1 MLKQKTL
8 LLLLLFGLISTSL
21 FAQSTDVRVITID
34 QAISIALEN
43 NYSLKQA
50 KNELDLAEDLI
61 FSEKAD
67 FLPTLSASMNGSRT
81 TGQQFIFDRF
91 SEGLDPFVDVSSQ
104 SISGG
109 VSANI
114 SLFNGFNNIL
124 TLKSGQSNKESTEQ
138 QYERAKES
146 VIFNTASRYLQV
158 LLDKEL
164 LAIAKKNLETST
176 AQLVQVQAQVELG
189 ARPIVDLFNQ
199 EAQVANDELVVTQR
213 ENTLSLN
220 SLLLIRQLEMDP
232 LGAYDFL
239 VPDLTLNDLPL
250 MDVNLRSL
258 VNEALSKRSDILSA
272 EASIS
277 SLQYQMKITKN
288 SLLPTLRASAGVSSR
303 YSDQY
308 SIGGAEVSFSD
319 QFFDQQVNR
328 SLGLSFS
335 LPLFNNWNRMYSIQS
350 SEVQLKNAELN
361 LDNSKMQ
368 VIQEVSQAYNDYS
381 SYVKQLEASEKSLV
395 ASERA
400 FQTQQERYNLG
411 ASTLIELTQAQSSFV
426 SAQSNYTQ
434 AMYNLIFQEK
444 LLDFFLGKLEG
455 NNIF

>member
-1 MLKQKTL
+1 MLKQKIILVIVIGIVSTTL
-8 LLLLLFGLISTSL
+8 Y
-21 FAQSTDVRVITID
+21 AQSADVRIITID

-67 FLPTLSASMNGSRT
+67 FLPSVSASMNGSRT
-81 TGQQFIFDRF
+81 TGQQFIFERF
-91 SEGLDPFVDVSSQ
+91 NENLDPFVDVSSQ

-109 VSANI
+109 MNASIN
-114 SLFNGFNNIL
+114 LFNGFNNIL
-124 TLKSGQSNKESTEQ
+124 TLKSSQSNKESRAQ

-164 LAIAKKNLETST
+164 LAIAEQNLETST
-176 AQLVQVQAQVELG
+176 TQLNQVQAQVELG
-189 ARPIVDLFNQ
+189 ARPMVDLFNQ

-220 SLLLIRQLEMDP
+220 SLLLVRQLEIDP
-232 LGAYDFL
+232 LGSYDFI
-239 VPDLTLNDLPL
+239 VPDLTLNDLPW
-250 MDVNLRSL
+250 MDINIRSL
-258 VNEALSKRSDILSA
+258 VSEALSTRSDILSA
-272 EASIS
+272 EATIL
-277 SLQYQMKITKN
+277 SLKYQMQITKN
-288 SLLPTLRASAGVSSR
+288 SLLPSLRASAGVSSR

-308 SIGGAEVSFSD
+308 SIGGNEVSFSD

-335 LPLFNNWNRMYSIQS
+335 LPLFNNWNRIYSIQS
-350 SEVQLKNAELN
+350 AEVQLKNAELN

-381 SYVKQLEASEKSLV
+381 SYVKQLDASEKSLI

-411 ASTLIELTQAQSSFV
+411 ASTLIELTQAQSAFV
-426 SAQSNYTQ
+426 SAQSSYTQ
-434 AMYNLIFQEK
+434 ALYNLIFQEK
-444 LLDFFLGKLEG
+444 LLDFYLGKLKG
-455 NNIF
+455 DNIF

>member
-1 MLKQKTL
+1 MLKQKIILVIIIGIVSTTL
-8 LLLLLFGLISTSL
+8 Y
-21 FAQSTDVRVITID
+21 AQSADLRIITID

-67 FLPTLSASMNGSRT
+67 FLPSVSASMNGSRT
-81 TGQQFIFDRF
+81 TGQQFIFERF
-91 SEGLDPFVDVSSQ
+91 SEDLDPFVDVSSQ

-109 VSANI
+109 MNANI
-114 SLFNGFNNIL
+114 NLFNGFNNIL
-124 TLKSGQSNKESTEQ
+124 TLKSSQSNKESREQ
-138 QYERAKES
+138 QYERAKEL

-164 LAIAKKNLETST
+164 LAIAKQNLETST
-176 AQLVQVQAQVELG
+176 AQLEQVQAQVELG
-189 ARPIVDLFNQ
+189 ARPMVDLFNQ

-220 SLLLIRQLEMDP
+220 SLLLIRQLEIDP
-232 LGAYDFL
+232 LGAYDFV
-239 VPDLTLNDLPL
+239 VPDLTLNGLPW

-258 VNEALSKRSDILSA
+258 VNEALITRSDILSA

-277 SLQYQMKITKN
+277 SLRYQMQVTKN

-328 SLGLSFS
+328 SLGLSFNMS
-335 LPLFNNWNRMYSIQS
+335 LFNNWNRMYSIQS
-350 SEVQLKNAELN
+350 SQVQLKNAELN

-400 FQTQQERYNLG
+400 FQTQQERYKLG

-444 LLDFFLGKLEG
+444 LLDFYLGKLKG
-455 NNIF
+455 DNIF

>member
-1 MLKQKTL
+1 MLKQKIILVIIIGIVSTTL
-8 LLLLLFGLISTSL
+8 Y
-21 FAQSTDVRVITID
+21 AQSADLRIITID

-67 FLPTLSASMNGSRT
+67 FLPSVSVSMNGSRT
-81 TGQQFIFDRF
+81 TGQQFIFERF
-91 SEGLDPFVDVSSQ
+91 SEDLDPFVDVSSQ

-109 VSANI
+109 MNASIN
-114 SLFNGFNNIL
+114 LFNGFNNIL
-124 TLKSGQSNKESTEQ
+124 TLKSSQSNKESRTQ

-164 LAIAKKNLETST
+164 LAIAEQNLETST
-176 AQLVQVQAQVELG
+176 TQLNQVQAQVELG
-189 ARPIVDLFNQ
+189 ARPMVDLFNQ

-220 SLLLIRQLEMDP
+220 SLLLVRQLEIDP
-232 LGAYDFL
+232 LGSYDFI
-239 VPDLTLNDLPL
+239 VPDLTLNDLPW
-250 MDVNLRSL
+250 MDINIRSL
-258 VNEALSKRSDILSA
+258 VSEALSTRSDILSA
-272 EASIS
+272 EATIL
-277 SLQYQMKITKN
+277 SLKYQMQITKN
-288 SLLPTLRASAGVSSR
+288 SLLPSLRASAGVSSR

-308 SIGGAEVSFSD
+308 SIGGNDVSFSD
-319 QFFDQQVNR
+319 QFFDQQVSR

-335 LPLFNNWNRMYSIQS
+335 LPLFNNWNRIYSIQS
-350 SEVQLKNAELN
+350 AEVQLKNAELN

-381 SYVKQLEASEKSLV
+381 SYVKQLDASEKSLI

-411 ASTLIELTQAQSSFV
+411 ASTLIELTQAQSAFV
-426 SAQSNYTQ
+426 SAQSSYTQ
-434 AMYNLIFQEK
+434 ALYNLIFQEK
-444 LLDFFLGKLEG
+444 LLDFYLGKLKG
-455 NNIF
+455 DNIF

>member
-1 MLKQKTL
+1 M
-8 LLLLLFGLISTSL
+8 
-21 FAQSTDVRVITID
+21 
-34 QAISIALEN
+34 
-43 NYSLKQA
+43 
-50 KNELDLAEDLI
+50 
-61 FSEKAD
+61 
-67 FLPTLSASMNGSRT
+67 
-81 TGQQFIFDRF
+81 
-91 SEGLDPFVDVSSQ
+91 
-104 SISGG
+104 
-109 VSANI
+109 
-114 SLFNGFNNIL
+114 
-124 TLKSGQSNKESTEQ
+124 
-138 QYERAKES
+138 
-146 VIFNTASRYLQV
+146 
-158 LLDKEL
+158 
-164 LAIAKKNLETST
+164 
-176 AQLVQVQAQVELG
+176 
-189 ARPIVDLFNQ
+189 VDLFNQ

-232 LGAYDFL
+232 LGAYDFV

-258 VNEALSKRSDILSA
+258 VNEALSTRSDILSA

-277 SLQYQMKITKN
+277 SLRYQMQVTKN

>member
-8 LLLLLFGLISTSL
+8 FILLFGLISTSL
-21 FAQSTDVRVITID
+21 FAQNADVRVITID
-34 QAISIALEN
+34 EAISIALEN

-67 FLPTLSASMNGSRT
+67 FLPSISANMNGSRT
-81 TGQQFIFDRF
+81 TGQQFLFDRF
-91 SEGLDPFVDVSSQ
+91 SKDLDPFVDVRSQ

-109 VSANI
+109 MNASI

-124 TLKSGQSNKESTEQ
+124 TLKSSQSNKESREQ
-138 QYERAKES
+138 QYERAKEL

-164 LAIAKKNLETST
+164 LAIAKQNLETST
-176 AQLVQVQAQVELG
+176 AQLEQVQAQVELG
-189 ARPIVDLFNQ
+189 ARPMVDLFNQ

-220 SLLLIRQLEMDP
+220 SLLLIRQLEIDP
-232 LGAYDFL
+232 LGAYDFV
-239 VPDLTLNDLPL
+239 VPDLTLNDLPW

-258 VNEALSKRSDILSA
+258 VNEALTTRSDILSA

-277 SLQYQMKITKN
+277 SLRYQMQVTKN

-328 SLGLSFS
+328 SLGLSFNVS
-335 LPLFNNWNRMYSIQS
+335 LFNNWNRMYSIQS
-350 SEVQLKNAELN
+350 SQVQLKNAELN

-444 LLDFFLGKLEG
+444 LVDFYLGKLKG
-455 NNIF
+455 DNIF

>member
-8 LLLLLFGLISTSL
+8 ILLFGLISTSL

-67 FLPTLSASMNGSRT
+67 FLPSVSVSMNGSRT
-81 TGQQFIFDRF
+81 TGQQFIFDRLN
-91 SEGLDPFVDVSSQ
+91 EGGDAFVDVSSQ

-109 VSANI
+109 MNASIN
-114 SLFNGFNNIL
+114 LFNGFNNIL
-124 TLKSGQSNKESTEQ
+124 TLKSSQSNKESRTQ

-164 LAIAKKNLETST
+164 LAIAEQNLETST
-176 AQLVQVQAQVELG
+176 TQLNQVQAQVELG
-189 ARPIVDLFNQ
+189 ARPMVDLFNQ

-220 SLLLIRQLEMDP
+220 SLLLVRQLEIDP
-232 LGAYDFL
+232 LGSYDFI
-239 VPDLTLNDLPL
+239 VPDLTLNDLPW
-250 MDVNLRSL
+250 MDINIRSL
-258 VNEALSKRSDILSA
+258 VSEALSTRSDILSA
-272 EASIS
+272 EATIL
-277 SLQYQMKITKN
+277 SLKYQMQITKN
-288 SLLPTLRASAGVSSR
+288 SLLPSLRASAGVSSR

-308 SIGGAEVSFSD
+308 SIGGNEVSFSD

-335 LPLFNNWNRMYSIQS
+335 LPLFNNWNRIYSIQS
-350 SEVQLKNAELN
+350 AEVQLKNAELN

-381 SYVKQLEASEKSLV
+381 SYVKQLDASEKSLI

-411 ASTLIELTQAQSSFV
+411 ASTLIELTQAQSAFV
-426 SAQSNYTQ
+426 SAQSSYTQ
-434 AMYNLIFQEK
+434 ALYNLIFQEK
-444 LLDFFLGKLEG
+444 LLDFYLGKLKG
-455 NNIF
+455 DNIF

>member
-8 LLLLLFGLISTSL
+8 FILLFGLISTSL
-21 FAQSTDVRVITID
+21 FAQNANLRVITID
-34 QAISIALEN
+34 EAISIALEN

-67 FLPTLSASMNGSRT
+67 FLPSVSANMNGSRT
-81 TGQQFIFDRF
+81 TGQQFLFDRF

-109 VSANI
+109 MNASIN
-114 SLFNGFNNIL
+114 LFNGFNNIL
-124 TLKSGQSNKESTEQ
+124 TLKSSQSNKESREQ
-138 QYERAKES
+138 QYERAKEL

-164 LAIAKKNLETST
+164 LAIAKQNLETST
-176 AQLVQVQAQVELG
+176 AQLEQVQAQVELG
-189 ARPIVDLFNQ
+189 ARPMVDLFNQ

-220 SLLLIRQLEMDP
+220 SLLLIRQLEIDP
-232 LGAYDFL
+232 LGAYDFV
-239 VPDLTLNDLPL
+239 VPDLTLNDLPW

-258 VNEALSKRSDILSA
+258 VNEALITRSDILSA

-277 SLQYQMKITKN
+277 SLRYQMQVTKN

-328 SLGLSFS
+328 SLGLSFNVS
-335 LPLFNNWNRMYSIQS
+335 LFNNWNRMYSIQS
-350 SEVQLKNAELN
+350 SQVQLKNAELN

-444 LLDFFLGKLEG
+444 LLDFYLGKLKG
-455 NNIF
+455 DNIF

>member
-8 LLLLLFGLISTSL
+8 FILLFGLISTSL
-21 FAQSTDVRVITID
+21 FAQNANLRVITID
-34 QAISIALEN
+34 EAISIALEN

-67 FLPTLSASMNGSRT
+67 FLPSVSASMNGSRT
-81 TGQQFIFDRF
+81 TGQQFIFERF
-91 SEGLDPFVDVSSQ
+91 SEDLDPFVDVSSQ

-109 VSANI
+109 MNANI
-114 SLFNGFNNIL
+114 NLFNGFNNIL
-124 TLKSGQSNKESTEQ
+124 TLKSSQSNKESREQ
-138 QYERAKES
+138 QYERAKEL

-164 LAIAKKNLETST
+164 LAIAKQNLETST
-176 AQLVQVQAQVELG
+176 AQLEQVQAQVELG
-189 ARPIVDLFNQ
+189 ARPMVDLFNQ

-220 SLLLIRQLEMDP
+220 SLLLIRQLEIDP
-232 LGAYDFL
+232 LGAYDFV
-239 VPDLTLNDLPL
+239 VPDLTLNGLPW

-258 VNEALSKRSDILSA
+258 VNEALITRSDILSA

-277 SLQYQMKITKN
+277 SLRYQLQVTKN

-308 SIGGAEVSFSD
+308 SIGGNEVSFSD

-328 SLGLSFS
+328 SLGLSFNVS
-335 LPLFNNWNRMYSIQS
+335 LFNNWNRMYSIQS
-350 SEVQLKNAELN
+350 SQVQLKNAELN

-444 LLDFFLGKLEG
+444 LLDFYLGKLKG
-455 NNIF
+455 DNIF

>member
-1 MLKQKTL
+1 MLKQKIILVIIIGIVSTTL
-8 LLLLLFGLISTSL
+8 Y
-21 FAQSTDVRVITID
+21 AQSADLRIITID

-67 FLPTLSASMNGSRT
+67 FLPSVSASMNGSRT
-81 TGQQFIFDRF
+81 TGQQFIFERF
-91 SEGLDPFVDVSSQ
+91 SEDLDPFVDVSSQ

-109 VSANI
+109 MNASIN
-114 SLFNGFNNIL
+114 LFNGFNNIL
-124 TLKSGQSNKESTEQ
+124 TLKSSQSNKESRTQ

-164 LAIAKKNLETST
+164 LAIAEQNLETST
-176 AQLVQVQAQVELG
+176 TQLNQVQAQVELG
-189 ARPIVDLFNQ
+189 ARPMVDLFNQ

-220 SLLLIRQLEMDP
+220 SLLLVRQLEIDP
-232 LGAYDFL
+232 LGSYDFI
-239 VPDLTLNDLPL
+239 VPDLTLNDLPW
-250 MDVNLRSL
+250 MDINIRSL
-258 VNEALSKRSDILSA
+258 VSEALSTRSDILSA
-272 EASIS
+272 EATIL
-277 SLQYQMKITKN
+277 SLKYQMQITKN
-288 SLLPTLRASAGVSSR
+288 SLLPSLRASAGVSSR

-308 SIGGAEVSFSD
+308 SIGGNEVSFSD

-335 LPLFNNWNRMYSIQS
+335 LPLFNNWNRIYSIQS
-350 SEVQLKNAELN
+350 AEVQLKNAELN

-381 SYVKQLEASEKSLV
+381 SYVKQLDASEKSLI

-444 LLDFFLGKLEG
+444 LLDFYLGKLKG
-455 NNIF
+455 DNIF

>member
-8 LLLLLFGLISTSL
+8 FILLFGLISTSL
-21 FAQSTDVRVITID
+21 FAQNADVRVITID
-34 QAISIALEN
+34 DAISIALEN

-67 FLPTLSASMNGSRT
+67 FLPSISANMNGSRT
-81 TGQQFIFDRF
+81 TGQQFLFDRF

-109 VSANI
+109 MNANI
-114 SLFNGFNNIL
+114 NLFNGFNNIL
-124 TLKSGQSNKESTEQ
+124 TLKSSQSNKESREQ
-138 QYERAKES
+138 QYERAKEL

-164 LAIAKKNLETST
+164 LAIAKQNLETST
-176 AQLVQVQAQVELG
+176 AQLEQVQAQVELG
-189 ARPIVDLFNQ
+189 ARPMVDLFNQ

-220 SLLLIRQLEMDP
+220 SLLLIRQLEIDP
-232 LGAYDFL
+232 LGAYDFV
-239 VPDLTLNDLPL
+239 VPDLTLNDLPW

-258 VNEALSKRSDILSA
+258 VNEALTTRSDILSA

-277 SLQYQMKITKN
+277 SLRYQMQVTKN

-328 SLGLSFS
+328 SLGLSFNVS
-335 LPLFNNWNRMYSIQS
+335 LFNNWNRMYSIQS
-350 SEVQLKNAELN
+350 SQVQLKNAELN

-395 ASERA
+395 SSERA

-444 LLDFFLGKLEG
+444 LLDFYLGKLKG
-455 NNIF
+455 DNIF

>member
-1 MLKQKTL
+1 MLKQKIILVIIIGIVSTTL
-8 LLLLLFGLISTSL
+8 Y
-21 FAQSTDVRVITID
+21 AQSADLRIITID

-67 FLPTLSASMNGSRT
+67 FLPSVSASMNGSRT
-81 TGQQFIFDRF
+81 TGQQFIFERF
-91 SEGLDPFVDVSSQ
+91 SEDLDPFVDVSSQ

-109 VSANI
+109 MNANI
-114 SLFNGFNNIL
+114 NLFNGFNNIL
-124 TLKSGQSNKESTEQ
+124 TLKSSQSNKKSRAQ

-164 LAIAKKNLETST
+164 LAIAEQNLGTST
-176 AQLVQVQAQVELG
+176 TQLNQVQAQVELG
-189 ARPIVDLFNQ
+189 ARPMVDLFNQ

-220 SLLLIRQLEMDP
+220 SLLLIRQLEIDP
-232 LGAYDFL
+232 LGAYDFV
-239 VPDLTLNDLPL
+239 VPDLTLNDLPW

-258 VNEALSKRSDILSA
+258 VNEALITRSDILSA

-277 SLQYQMKITKN
+277 SLRYQMQVTKN

-328 SLGLSFS
+328 SLGLSFNVS
-335 LPLFNNWNRMYSIQS
+335 LFNNWNRMYSIQS
-350 SEVQLKNAELN
+350 SQVQLKNAELN

-411 ASTLIELTQAQSSFV
+411 ASTLIELTQAQSAFV
-426 SAQSNYTQ
+426 SAQSSYTQ
-434 AMYNLIFQEK
+434 ALYNLIFQEK
-444 LLDFFLGKLEG
+444 LLDFYLGKLKG
-455 NNIF
+455 DNIF

>member
-8 LLLLLFGLISTSL
+8 ILLFGLISTSL

-67 FLPTLSASMNGSRT
+67 FLPSVSVSMNGSRT
-81 TGQQFIFDRF
+81 TGQQFIFDRLN
-91 SEGLDPFVDVSSQ
+91 EGGDAFVDVSSQ

-109 VSANI
+109 MNASIN
-114 SLFNGFNNIL
+114 LFNGFNNIL
-124 TLKSGQSNKESTEQ
+124 TLKSSQSNKESREQ
-138 QYERAKES
+138 QYERAKEL

-164 LAIAKKNLETST
+164 LAIAKQNLETST
-176 AQLVQVQAQVELG
+176 TQLNQVLAQVELG
-189 ARPIVDLFNQ
+189 ARPMVDQFNQ

-220 SLLLIRQLEMDP
+220 SLLLIRQLEIDP
-232 LGAYDFL
+232 LGAYDFV
-239 VPDLTLNDLPL
+239 VPDLTLNDLPW

-258 VNEALSKRSDILSA
+258 VNEALTTRSDILSA
-272 EASIS
+272 EATIL
-277 SLQYQMKITKN
+277 SLKYQMQITKN
-288 SLLPTLRASAGVSSR
+288 SLLPSLRASAGVSSR

-308 SIGGAEVSFSD
+308 SIGGNEVSFSD

-328 SLGLSFS
+328 SLGISFS
-335 LPLFNNWNRMYSIQS
+335 LPLFNNWNRIYSIQS
-350 SEVQLKNAELN
+350 AEVQLKNAELN

-444 LLDFFLGKLEG
+444 LLDFYLGKLKG
-455 NNIF
+455 DNIF

>member
-8 LLLLLFGLISTSL
+8 FILLFGLISTSL
-21 FAQSTDVRVITID
+21 FAQNADVRVITID
-34 QAISIALEN
+34 DAISIALEN

-67 FLPTLSASMNGSRT
+67 FLPSISANMSGSRT
-81 TGQQFIFDRF
+81 TGQQFLFDRF
-91 SEGLDPFVDVSSQ
+91 SEGKDPFVDVSSQ

-109 VSANI
+109 MNANI
-114 SLFNGFNNIL
+114 NLFNGFNNIL
-124 TLKSGQSNKESTEQ
+124 TLKSSQSNKESREQ
-138 QYERAKES
+138 QYERAKEL

-164 LAIAKKNLETST
+164 LAIAKQNLETST
-176 AQLVQVQAQVELG
+176 AQLEQVQAQVELG
-189 ARPIVDLFNQ
+189 ARPMVDLFNQ

-220 SLLLIRQLEMDP
+220 SLLLIRQLEIDP
-232 LGAYDFL
+232 LGAYDFV
-239 VPDLTLNDLPL
+239 VPDLTLNDLPW

-258 VNEALSKRSDILSA
+258 VNEALTTRSDILSA

-277 SLQYQMKITKN
+277 SLRYQMQVTKN

-328 SLGLSFS
+328 SLGLSFNVS
-335 LPLFNNWNRMYSIQS
+335 LFNNWNRMYSIQS
-350 SEVQLKNAELN
+350 SQVQLKNAELN

-444 LLDFFLGKLEG
+444 LLDFYLGKLKG
-455 NNIF
+455 DNIF

>member
-8 LLLLLFGLISTSL
+8 FILLFGLISTSL
-21 FAQSTDVRVITID
+21 FAQNANLRVITID
-34 QAISIALEN
+34 EAISIALEN

-67 FLPTLSASMNGSRT
+67 FLPSVSASMNGSRT
-81 TGQQFIFDRF
+81 TGQQFIFERF
-91 SEGLDPFVDVSSQ
+91 SEDLDPFVDVSSQ

-109 VSANI
+109 MNANI
-114 SLFNGFNNIL
+114 NLFNGFNNIL
-124 TLKSGQSNKESTEQ
+124 TLKSSQSNKESREQ
-138 QYERAKES
+138 QYERAKEL

-164 LAIAKKNLETST
+164 LAIAKQNLETST
-176 AQLVQVQAQVELG
+176 AQLEQVQAQVELG
-189 ARPIVDLFNQ
+189 ARPMVDLFNQ

-213 ENTLSLN
+213 DNTLSLN
-220 SLLLIRQLEMDP
+220 SLLLIRQLEIDP
-232 LGAYDFL
+232 LGAYDFV
-239 VPDLTLNDLPL
+239 VPDLTLNGLPW

-258 VNEALSKRSDILSA
+258 VNEALTTRSDILSA

-277 SLQYQMKITKN
+277 SLRYQMQVTKN

-308 SIGGAEVSFSD
+308 SIGGNEVSFSD

-328 SLGLSFS
+328 SLGLSFNVS
-335 LPLFNNWNRMYSIQS
+335 LFNNWNRMYSIQS
-350 SEVQLKNAELN
+350 SQVQLKNAELN

-444 LLDFFLGKLEG
+444 LLDFYLGKLKG
-455 NNIF
+455 DNIF

>member
-1 MLKQKTL
+1 MLKQKIILVIVIGIVSTTL
-8 LLLLLFGLISTSL
+8 Y
-21 FAQSTDVRVITID
+21 AQSADIRIITID

-67 FLPTLSASMNGSRT
+67 FLPSVSASMNGSRT
-81 TGQQFIFDRF
+81 TGQQFIFERF
-91 SEGLDPFVDVSSQ
+91 NENLDPFVDVSSQ
-104 SISGG
+104 SMSGG
-109 VSANI
+109 MNASIN
-114 SLFNGFNNIL
+114 LFNGFNNIL
-124 TLKSGQSNKESTEQ
+124 TLKSSQSNKESRAQ

-164 LAIAKKNLETST
+164 LAIAEQNLETST
-176 AQLVQVQAQVELG
+176 TQLNQVQAQVELG
-189 ARPIVDLFNQ
+189 ARPMVDLFNQ

-220 SLLLIRQLEMDP
+220 SLLLVRQLEIDP
-232 LGAYDFL
+232 LGSYDFI
-239 VPDLTLNDLPL
+239 VPDLTLNDLPW
-250 MDVNLRSL
+250 MDINIRSL
-258 VNEALSKRSDILSA
+258 VSEALSTRSDILSA
-272 EASIS
+272 EATIL
-277 SLQYQMKITKN
+277 SLKYQMQITKN
-288 SLLPTLRASAGVSSR
+288 SLLPSLRASAGVSSR

-308 SIGGAEVSFSD
+308 SIGGNEVSFSD

-335 LPLFNNWNRMYSIQS
+335 LPLFNNWNRIYSIQS
-350 SEVQLKNAELN
+350 AEVQLKNAELN

-381 SYVKQLEASEKSLV
+381 SYVKQLDASEKSLI

-411 ASTLIELTQAQSSFV
+411 ASTLIELTQAQSAFV
-426 SAQSNYTQ
+426 SAQSSYTQ
-434 AMYNLIFQEK
+434 ALYNLIFQEK
-444 LLDFFLGKLEG
+444 LLDFYLGKLKG
-455 NNIF
+455 DNIF

>member
-8 LLLLLFGLISTSL
+8 FILLFGLISTSL
-21 FAQSTDVRVITID
+21 FAQNADVRVITID
-34 QAISIALEN
+34 DAISIALEN

-67 FLPTLSASMNGSRT
+67 FLPSISANMSGSRT
-81 TGQQFIFDRF
+81 TGQQFLFDRF
-91 SEGLDPFVDVSSQ
+91 SEGKDPFVDVSSQ

-109 VSANI
+109 MNANI
-114 SLFNGFNNIL
+114 NLFNGFNNIL
-124 TLKSGQSNKESTEQ
+124 TLKSSQSNKESREQ
-138 QYERAKES
+138 QYERAKEL

-164 LAIAKKNLETST
+164 LAIAKQNLETST
-176 AQLVQVQAQVELG
+176 AQLEQVQAQVELG
-189 ARPIVDLFNQ
+189 ARPMVDLFNQ

-220 SLLLIRQLEMDP
+220 SLLLIRQLEIDP
-232 LGAYDFL
+232 LGAYDFV
-239 VPDLTLNDLPL
+239 VPDLTLNDLPW

-258 VNEALSKRSDILSA
+258 VNEALTTRSDILSA

-277 SLQYQMKITKN
+277 SLRYQMQVTKN
-288 SLLPTLRASAGVSSR
+288 SLMPTLRASAGVSSR

-328 SLGLSFS
+328 SLGLSFNVS
-335 LPLFNNWNRMYSIQS
+335 LFNNWNRMYSIQS
-350 SEVQLKNAELN
+350 SQVQLKNAELN

-444 LLDFFLGKLEG
+444 LLDFYLGKLKG
-455 NNIF
+455 DNIF

>member
-1 MLKQKTL
+1 MLKQKIILVIVIGIVSTTL
-8 LLLLLFGLISTSL
+8 Y
-21 FAQSTDVRVITID
+21 AQSADVRIITID

-67 FLPTLSASMNGSRT
+67 FLPSVSASMNGSRT
-81 TGQQFIFDRF
+81 TGQQFIFERF
-91 SEGLDPFVDVSSQ
+91 SEDLDPFVDVSSQ

-109 VSANI
+109 MNASIN
-114 SLFNGFNNIL
+114 LFNGFNNIL
-124 TLKSGQSNKESTEQ
+124 TLKSSQSNKESRAQ

-164 LAIAKKNLETST
+164 LAIAEQNLETST
-176 AQLVQVQAQVELG
+176 TQLNQVQAQVELG
-189 ARPIVDLFNQ
+189 ARPMVDLFNQ

-220 SLLLIRQLEMDP
+220 SLLLVRQLEIDP
-232 LGAYDFL
+232 LGSYDFI
-239 VPDLTLNDLPL
+239 VPDLTLNDLPW
-250 MDVNLRSL
+250 MDINIRSL
-258 VNEALSKRSDILSA
+258 VSEALSTRSDILSA
-272 EASIS
+272 EATIL
-277 SLQYQMKITKN
+277 SLKYQMQITKN
-288 SLLPTLRASAGVSSR
+288 SLLPSLRASAGVSSR

-308 SIGGAEVSFSD
+308 SIGGNEVSFSD

-335 LPLFNNWNRMYSIQS
+335 LPLFNNWNRIYSIQS
-350 SEVQLKNAELN
+350 AEVQLKNAELN

-381 SYVKQLEASEKSLV
+381 SYVKQLDASEKSLI

-411 ASTLIELTQAQSSFV
+411 ASTLIELTQAQSAFV
-426 SAQSNYTQ
+426 SAQSSYTQ
-434 AMYNLIFQEK
+434 ALYNLIFQEK
-444 LLDFFLGKLEG
+444 LLDFYLGKLKG
-455 NNIF
+455 DNIF